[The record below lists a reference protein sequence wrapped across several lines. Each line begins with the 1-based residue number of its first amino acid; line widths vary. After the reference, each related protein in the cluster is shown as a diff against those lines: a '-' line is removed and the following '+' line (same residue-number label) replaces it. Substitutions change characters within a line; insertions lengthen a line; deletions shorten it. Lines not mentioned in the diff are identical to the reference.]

1 MWILEDLKKKNYIW
15 LKPGLTITIGRKG
28 IYKYI

>member
-1 MWILEDLKKKNYIW
+1 MFNNIFFIKENYIW